1 MSTAPIFLPA
11 AATGAGVGAGTG
23 AAGVT
28 GATGDGPAAPIIRVK
43 SLWTGWAGITG
54 ADGGRLIF
62 APGIGVAEADGEG
75 GSGTTGG
82 GPDQGLDGDSGGG
95 GGGADGRGDGATTR
109 SMADVALGAGPLL
122 PDGIDGGGGMNWGAG
137 GTGSGSDR
145 VAPKILVNSPGAAGG
160 AAGALGGG
168 GGGGGGAAGGFGGGA
183 AGGFGPLPGSRNL
196 TEIAGACGLGSDLGS
211 GGGGGAFGTEGGV
224 HDTVLESISATGAP
238 RGVPDAT
245 KISVNPPDG
254 GGETRSSH
262 FPNESKSRIMRVTTT
277 GAPSTF
283 STASTRSRASAGR
296 RSRRE
301 SIAARSV
308 ALS

>member
-11 AATGAGVGAGTG
+11 AATGAGVGAGAG

-28 GATGDGPAAPIIRVK
+28 GATGDGPAAPMIRVK
-43 SLWTGWAGITG
+43 SLWTGWAAITG
-54 ADGGRLIF
+54 ADGGRLMF
-62 APGIGVAEADGEG
+62 APGIGVAEADGDG

-95 GGGADGRGDGATTR
+95 GGADGRGGGATMR

-122 PDGIDGGGGMNWGAG
+122 PPEGIGGGGGMNCGAG
-137 GTGSGSDR
+137 GEGSGSER

-160 AAGALGGG
+160 GAGAFGGG
-168 GGGGGGAAGGFGGGA
+168 GGGA

-196 TEIAGACGLGSDLGS
+196 TEIAGPCGLGSDLGS
-211 GGGGGAFGTEGGV
+211 GGGGGVFGTEAGV
-224 HDTVLESISATGAP
+224 HDSVLESISATGAP
-238 RGVPDAT
+238 RGVPDGT

-283 STASTRSRASAGR
+283 STPSTRSRASGGR
-296 RSRRE
+296 RSRRA
-301 SIAARSV
+301 SIAARSD

>member
-1 MSTAPIFLPA
+1 M
-11 AATGAGVGAGTG
+11 
-23 AAGVT
+23 
-28 GATGDGPAAPIIRVK
+28 
-43 SLWTGWAGITG
+43 
-54 ADGGRLIF
+54 F
-62 APGIGVAEADGEG
+62 APGIGVAEPDGDG

-82 GPDQGLDGDSGGG
+82 GPDHGLDGVSGGG
-95 GGGADGRGDGATTR
+95 GGGAAGRGCGATTR

-122 PDGIDGGGGMNWGAG
+122 PEGDIGGGGMNWGAG
-137 GTGSGSDR
+137 GAGSGSER

-160 AAGALGGG
+160 DAGAF

-211 GGGGGAFGTEGGV
+211 GGGGVFGTEGGV
-224 HDTVLESISATGAP
+224 HDIVLESISATGAP

-245 KISVNPPDG
+245 KMSVNPPDG
-254 GGETRSSH
+254 GGATRSSH

-277 GAPSTF
+277 GPPSTF

-301 SIAARSV
+301 SIAARSD

>member
-1 MSTAPIFLPA
+1 M
-11 AATGAGVGAGTG
+11 
-23 AAGVT
+23 
-28 GATGDGPAAPIIRVK
+28 
-43 SLWTGWAGITG
+43 
-54 ADGGRLIF
+54 F
-62 APGIGVAEADGEG
+62 APGIGVAEPDGDG

-82 GPDQGLDGDSGGG
+82 GPDQGLDGVSGGG
-95 GGGADGRGDGATTR
+95 GGGAAGRGGGATTR

-122 PDGIDGGGGMNWGAG
+122 LPPDGIGGGGGMNCCGG
-137 GTGSGSDR
+137 GTGSGSER

-160 AAGALGGG
+160 GAGAFGGG
-168 GGGGGGAAGGFGGGA
+168 GGGA

-211 GGGGGAFGTEGGV
+211 GGGGVFGTEGGV

-238 RGVPDAT
+238 LGVPDGT

-254 GGETRSSH
+254 GAAVGAAGETRSSH

-301 SIAARSV
+301 SIAARSD

>member
-1 MSTAPIFLPA
+1 M
-11 AATGAGVGAGTG
+11 
-23 AAGVT
+23 
-28 GATGDGPAAPIIRVK
+28 
-43 SLWTGWAGITG
+43 
-54 ADGGRLIF
+54 F
-62 APGIGVAEADGEG
+62 APGIGVAEADGDG

-82 GPDQGLDGDSGGG
+82 GPDHGLDGDSGGG
-95 GGGADGRGDGATTR
+95 GGGADDRGGGATTR

-122 PDGIDGGGGMNWGAG
+122 PPEGIGGGGGMNCGAG
-137 GTGSGSDR
+137 GTGSGSER
-145 VAPKILVNSPGAAGG
+145 VAPKIRVNSPGAAGG
-160 AAGALGGG
+160 GAGAL
-168 GGGGGGAAGGFGGGA
+168 GGGGGGAAGGFGASA

-196 TEIAGACGLGSDLGS
+196 TEMAGAFGLGSDLGS
-211 GGGGGAFGTEGGV
+211 GGGGGVFGTEAGV
-224 HDTVLESISATGAP
+224 HDTVGESISATGAP

-283 STASTRSRASAGR
+283 STPSTRSRASAGR

-301 SIAARSV
+301 SIAARSD